1 MVSFFGDYDIT
12 ETVNIPF
19 NTFSSD
25 DPSASV
31 TITNLVA
38 GDIEIHK
45 DGSTGKRS
53 SDAGV
58 TVSINFD
65 TVTGNHMA
73 HIDLSDNT
81 HVGYYSVGARYQV
94 RIEGT
99 TVDGATINAWIGA
112 FSVGCTLRPATDGRT
127 LVVDAAGLADANVV
141 KVGPTGSGTA
151 QTANNMSGDV
161 NDILTDT
168 DVIDDATS
176 GLVKIAQDV
185 AAILVDTDV
194 IDDGT
199 SGLVKIA
206 SDVAATL
213 VDTAVIGALGAGL
226 TDLGGM
232 STAMKAEVNVE
243 AKDVIAIDT
252 RAEPA
257 QGTPGAT
264 IAMAAKID
272 WLYKIWRNKK
282 DQDGSTTQYYNDDA
296 STVDHKRTTSEAAGT
311 VTDAEVVT
319 GP

>member
-45 DGSTGKRS
+45 DGATGKRS

-58 TVSINFD
+58 TISINFD

-112 FSVGCTLRPATDGRT
+112 FSVGCTLRPVTAGAT
-127 LVVDAAGLADANVV
+127 LVVDANGLADANAV

-151 QTANNMSGDV
+151 QTANDMSGDV

-168 DVIDDATS
+168 GAT
-176 GLVKIAQDV
+176 LENRLIAIE
-185 AAILVDTDV
+185 ADTDV
-194 IDDGT
+194 IDDAA
-199 SGLVKIA
+199 SG
-206 SDVAATL
+206 
-213 VDTAVIGALGAGL
+213 
-226 TDLGGM
+226 
-232 STAMKAEVNVE
+232 
-243 AKDVIAIDT
+243 
-252 RAEPA
+252 
-257 QGTPGAT
+257 
-264 IAMAAKID
+264 
-272 WLYKIWRNKK
+272 
-282 DQDGSTTQYYNDDA
+282 
-296 STVDHKRTTSEAAGT
+296 
-311 VTDAEVVT
+311 
-319 GP
+319 